1 MHDFLAV
8 ILTTDFA
15 FSVLRV
21 TTPILF
27 AALGALISNRA
38 GIVNIGLEG
47 IMLTSALLGVLVSAY
62 TGSAWLG
69 LLGAALGGLLIA
81 GLLAFFTLQFKTHLI
96 LGGIAI
102 NAFASGGTI
111 FVLYMLTGDKGTSS
125 SLASKVLPSVEIPL
139 IEDIPVVGPI
149 LSGHHV
155 LTYLS
160 IVAAVAVFVLL
171 KKTPL
176 GLQIRAVG
184 ENLHA
189 AESVGVKVKRIQY
202 TALLLSGLF
211 ASLGGAYMSMGYLS
225 LFTRN
230 MTAGRGWIALAA
242 ESMGRST
249 TIGTTITSFLFGFA
263 EALSNALQLLK
274 IPAELISTVPYVATI
289 LGLVFYS
296 VSMTRKANKLLKKQ
310 KGPQA

>member
-1 MHDFLAV
+1 MHNFFAV
-8 ILTTDFA
+8 IFTTEFA

-47 IMLTSALLGVLVSAY
+47 IMLTSALVGVLFSAY

-69 LLGAALGGLLIA
+69 LLGAAFGGVLMA
-81 GLLAFFTLQFKTHLI
+81 GVLAFFTLKFKTHII

-111 FVLYMLTGDKGTSS
+111 FVLYLLTGDKGTSS
-125 SLASKVLPSVEIPL
+125 SVASKVLPNLEIPL
-139 IEDIPVVGPI
+139 IKDIPWIGPI
-149 LSGHHV
+149 VSGHHV

-160 IVAAVAVFVLL
+160 ILAVIIVYYILQ
-171 KKTPL
+171 KTPL

-184 ENLHA
+184 ENPQA
-189 AESVGVKVKRIQY
+189 AESVGVKVVRTQY
-202 TALLLSGLF
+202 IALLLSGLF

-225 LFTRN
+225 LFTRD

-249 TIGTTITSFLFGFA
+249 TVGTALTSFLFGFA
-263 EALSNALQLLK
+263 EAMSNALQLLK
-274 IPAELISTVPYVATI
+274 IPAELVSTVPYVVTV
-289 LGLVFYS
+289 LGLMVYS
-296 VSMTRKANKLLKKQ
+296 INESRKRK
-310 KGPQA
+310 

>member
-1 MHDFLAV
+1 MGNFFAA
-8 ILTTDFA
+8 IFTTEFA
-15 FSVLRV
+15 FSILRV

-47 IMLTSALLGVLVSAY
+47 IMLTSALMGVLFSAY

-69 LLGAALGGLLIA
+69 LLGAAAGGVLIA
-81 GLLAFFTLQFKTHLI
+81 GMLAFFTLKFKTHII

-111 FVLYMLTGDKGTSS
+111 FVLYLLTGDKGTSS
-125 SLASKVLPSVEIPL
+125 SVASKVLPNIDIPL
-139 IEDIPVVGPI
+139 IKDIPVIGPI

-160 IVAAVAVFVLL
+160 LVAVAAVYYLL
-171 KKTPL
+171 KRTPL

-184 ENLHA
+184 ENPQA
-189 AESVGVKVKRIQY
+189 AQSVGVKVVRTQY
-202 TALLLSGLF
+202 IALLLSGLF
-211 ASLGGAYMSMGYLS
+211 SSLGGAYMSMGYLS
-225 LFTRN
+225 LFTRD

-249 TIGTTITSFLFGFA
+249 TIGTALTSFLFGFA
-263 EALSNALQLLK
+263 EAMSNVLQLFK
-274 IPAELISTVPYVATI
+274 IPAELVSTVPYVVTVI
-289 LGLVFYS
+289 GLMIYS
-296 VSMTRKANKLLKKQ
+296 INESRKRGTRK
-310 KGPQA
+310 